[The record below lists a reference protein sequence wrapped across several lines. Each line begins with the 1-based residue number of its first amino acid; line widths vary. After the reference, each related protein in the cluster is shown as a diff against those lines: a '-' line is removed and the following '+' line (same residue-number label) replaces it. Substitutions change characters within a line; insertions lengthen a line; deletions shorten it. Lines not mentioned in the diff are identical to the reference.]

1 MLALLAQGFTLGLSA
16 GMSPGPFQAFLANR
30 AGARGLAATLPLAT
44 APLISDIPIVAA
56 VLTALS
62 FVSPTFLTV
71 LRIAGGAFMIYLGAR
86 SLLTMLRRRRGAGAQ
101 EPADT
106 ADQEARDAGTGVKGA
121 AQTAAS
127 AGRDGAG
134 ATSAPSHRGEV
145 VGAPGRRGF
154 GRAVLM
160 NALSPGPY
168 LFWSVLA
175 GPIVVDAWKSVP
187 MSAVAFIAAF
197 YLALIGSFLVVVVLF
212 GLLARGGE
220 RVQRIVVSLTGA
232 ALVGFGVYQAV
243 RGGAALL

>member
-30 AGARGLAATLPLAT
+30 AGDRGLTATLPLAA
-44 APLISDIPIVAA
+44 APLVSDIPIVAA

-62 FVSPTFLTV
+62 FVSPTFLTA

-86 SLLTMLRRRRGAGAQ
+86 SLLTARRQRRSAEAQDPADAPPQESRGAGDRA
-101 EPADT
+101 
-106 ADQEARDAGTGVKGA
+106 
-121 AQTAAS
+121 
-127 AGRDGAG
+127 AGRVAG
-134 ATSAPSHRGEV
+134 ARTTSSDRGEV
-145 VGAPGRRGF
+145 AGAKGRRGF

-168 LFWSVLA
+168 VFWSVLA
-175 GPIVVDAWKSVP
+175 GPIVVDAWKTVP
-187 MSAVAFIAAF
+187 MSAVAFVAAF

-220 RVQRIVVSLTGA
+220 RVQRIVVALTGA
-232 ALVGFGVYQAV
+232 ALVGFGIYQAV
-243 RGGAALL
+243 QGVSTLL

>member
-30 AGARGLAATLPLAT
+30 AGARGLAATLPLAA
-44 APLISDIPIVAA
+44 APLVSDIPIVAA

-62 FVSPTFLTV
+62 FVSPSFLTV

-86 SLLTMLRRRRGAGAQ
+86 SFLTVRRRRRDA
-101 EPADT
+101 
-106 ADQEARDAGTGVKGA
+106 EARHRADAAPREPRGA
-121 AQTAAS
+121 EFAA
-127 AGRDGAG
+127 AGRGAG
-134 ATSAPSHRGEV
+134 ATSAPSDRGDV
-145 VGAPGRRGF
+145 AGTSGRRGF

-168 LFWSVLA
+168 IFWSVLA
-175 GPIVVDAWKSVP
+175 GPIVVDAWKTVP
-187 MSAVAFIAAF
+187 MSAVAFVAAF

-212 GLLARGGE
+212 GLLARGGQ
-220 RVQRIVVSLTGA
+220 RVQRIVVALTGA

-243 RGGAALL
+243 QGAFALL